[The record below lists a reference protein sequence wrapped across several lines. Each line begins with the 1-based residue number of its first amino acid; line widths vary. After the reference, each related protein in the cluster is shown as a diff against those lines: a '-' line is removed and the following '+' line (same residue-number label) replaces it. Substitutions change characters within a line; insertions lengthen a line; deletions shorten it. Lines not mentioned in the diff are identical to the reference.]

1 MLNRRTLKR
10 INERPRKMNR
20 LPLVAIGVGS
30 VALAALLVTLTSSL
44 PLALAALLAGAL
56 GALGA
61 YWRERTK
68 RISSLAYDDLD
79 GDLAA
84 GFTAVR
90 EACEDLAS
98 SEKIWRVPDRPDR
111 AQKSGDDALSPARE
125 HVRVGLLE
133 TPGIRANVPI
143 WGIDAGNKQIFF
155 FPEGVLIYRGE
166 RYEGV
171 SYKSF
176 KVSFSSVRFFEEEAV
191 PEDAEVVGRSWR
203 YTREDGSPDRR
214 YASNPQIPVVLYG
227 LLRLTSPSGL
237 GVRLQVSNR
246 TAAARFARAF
256 GAGEREKHT
265 RRAAAES
272 EGQERA
278 RYFAEEAKAEAA
290 ARRILGVADDA
301 SMSEIIAAYRRLA
314 RAYHPD
320 KVMNLAPEVREFA
333 DHKMKEINAAYVQ
346 VKRQSKSSARRSSA

>member
-1 MLNRRTLKR
+1 MLNKTTLKR

-20 LPLVAIGVGS
+20 LQLVAIGMGS
-30 VALAALLVTLTSSL
+30 VALAALLFTLTSSL
-44 PLALAALLAGAL
+44 PLALAALLAGAF
-56 GALGA
+56 GALGV
-61 YWRERTK
+61 YWRDRAK
-68 RISSLAYDDLD
+68 RITSLAYDDLD
-79 GDLAA
+79 DDLAA
-84 GFTAVR
+84 HFAAVR
-90 EACEDLAS
+90 QACKDLAS

-111 AQKSGDDALSPARE
+111 AQKAADGALPAARE
-125 HVRVGLLE
+125 PARVGLLE

-143 WGIDAGNKQIFF
+143 WGIDARDKKMFF
-155 FPEGVLIYRGE
+155 FPEGVLIYQGE
-166 RYEGV
+166 RYEGI

-176 KVSFSSVRFFEEEAV
+176 KVSFDPARFFEEEAV
-191 PEDAEVVGRSWR
+191 PGDAEVVDRTWR
-203 YTREDGSPDRR
+203 YTKDDGSPDRR
-214 YASNPQIPVVLYG
+214 YAPNPEIPVVLYG
-227 LLRLTSPSGL
+227 LLQVTGPSGL
-237 GVRLQVSNR
+237 SVRLQVSNR
-246 TAAARFARAF
+246 AAADRFARAF

-265 RRAAAES
+265 RRAASES

-278 RYFAEEAKAEAA
+278 RYVAEEAKAEAA